1 MTMSTEMARRQMVK
15 QQIRTWDVFDPSV
28 LEVMASIH
36 RDRFVPE
43 QFADIAYSEAEIP
56 IGHGQI
62 MCAPTLEG
70 RMLQSLEL
78 GPDDKVLEIGTG
90 TGYLTAC
97 LASLAESVTSVDIY
111 EDFIDA
117 AESRLGKAGINNVT
131 LQCVDALASLPDGEF
146 DAILVSGSM
155 PKLEKHLVESLGS
168 GGRMFI
174 ITGDAPAMSA
184 QLITRDDSREW
195 QSTEMFETS
204 IPPLVNAVSTPE
216 FSF

>member
-1 MTMSTEMARRQMVK
+1 MSTETARRQMVK
-15 QQIRTWDVFDPSV
+15 QQIRTWDVFDPGV
-28 LEVMASIH
+28 LEVMDTVQ
-36 RDRFVPE
+36 RDRFVPG

-78 GPDDKVLEIGTG
+78 VPNDTVLEIGTG

-97 LASLAESVTSVDIY
+97 LASLVDSVTSVDIY
-111 EDFIDA
+111 QDFIDA
-117 AESRLGKAGINNVT
+117 AESRLGEVDINNVS
-131 LQCVDALASLPDGEF
+131 LHCMDALASLPDGEF

-155 PKLEKHLVESLGS
+155 PRLEQRLIDSLSS
-168 GGRMFI
+168 GGRMFV

-184 QLITRDDSREW
+184 QLITRDDSGEW

>member
-1 MTMSTEMARRQMVK
+1 MSTETARRQMVK
-15 QQIRTWDVFDPSV
+15 QQIRTWDVFDPGV
-28 LEVMASIH
+28 LEVMESVQ

-56 IGHGQI
+56 IGHRQI
-62 MCAPTLEG
+62 MCAPSLEG

-78 GPDDKVLEIGTG
+78 GPNDKVLEIGTG

-97 LASLAESVTSVDIY
+97 LASLVKSLTSVDIY
-111 EDFIDA
+111 QDFIDA
-117 AESRLGKAGINNVT
+117 AESRLAEAGINNVS
-131 LQCVDALASLPDGEF
+131 LHCMDALASLPDGEF

-155 PKLEKHLVESLGS
+155 PQLEKRLVESLGA
-168 GGRMFI
+168 GGRMFV
-174 ITGDAPAMSA
+174 ITGDSPAMSA
-184 QLITRDDSREW
+184 QLITRDDTGEW